1 MGDPLKMGAPAQGK
15 RPGSPKLSNQGN
27 TTMMHAMRWRGLVA
41 AAAGLL
47 CLAGATGALAQQA
60 GSATGTYMVEGGS
73 YMIEL
78 RQDGDTLVVV
88 EPNKESPYARQA
100 DGSYAFYNPNTDTT
114 YGIRL
119 LDANTIE
126 AFKPDYPDNPATRL
140 VRMGGAPMASDAD
153 ADGAAPAD
161 ADRYSALA
169 DHYAGLIGSDPDNVQ
184 SWTACAAVAMKRS
197 ASNPAESDAYAAQM
211 AGMLRQMDAAA
222 SPCPE
227 LIPDW

>member
-1 MGDPLKMGAPAQGK
+1 
-15 RPGSPKLSNQGN
+15 
-27 TTMMHAMRWRGLVA
+27 MMQAMRWRGLVA

-47 CLAGATGALAQQA
+47 CLAGATAAMAQQA

-88 EPNKESPYARQA
+88 EPNKESPYARQG
-100 DGSYAFYNPNTDTT
+100 DGSYTFYNENTDTT
-114 YGIRL
+114 YGIRI

-126 AFKPDYPDNPATRL
+126 AFKPDYPDAPATRL
-140 VRMGGAPMASDAD
+140 VRMGGPVAD
-153 ADGAAPAD
+153 AGDGGDAAPAD
-161 ADRYSALA
+161 ADRYGALA
-169 DHYAGLIGSDPDNVQ
+169 EEYANRIESDPANVQ

-197 ASNPAESDAYAAQM
+197 TANPSESDAYAAQM
-211 AGMLRQMDAAA
+211 AAMLRQMDAAA

-227 LIPDW
+227 VIPNW